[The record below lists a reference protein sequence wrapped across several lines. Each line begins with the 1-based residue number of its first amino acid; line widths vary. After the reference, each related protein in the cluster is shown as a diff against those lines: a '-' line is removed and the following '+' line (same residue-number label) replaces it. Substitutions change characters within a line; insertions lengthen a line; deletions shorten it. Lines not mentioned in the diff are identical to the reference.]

1 MLDRIDTIYFNG
13 CSFTEGGG
21 FEYGKYWVRNAYKKQ
36 YNFEYTSEKDV
47 CYPTIVQNLLPNIKV
62 VNDAKSGSG
71 ADRIIRKAW
80 EFIEKNKL
88 EDLKK
93 TVFIF
98 EVPGAINRL
107 DVYSNKY
114 NKYLVGN
121 VTYDSNGKIED
132 TQTTLNWI
140 YGPHMDEE
148 YRNKTREILRE
159 YSEYF
164 INPIV
169 YDTNV
174 SRSLFGLCNFLIQN
188 EIQFYVSGELHYF
201 RHNPLFNKHLPTF
214 METNTLNLN
223 IDGVVHQDIIGY
235 CGHSKTSIQDEVGID
250 VTHDGH
256 PGFQAHR
263 TWGEAIV
270 KFLEKPIIYKKQII

>member
-1 MLDRIDTIYFNG
+1 MLDSIDTIYFNG

-36 YNFEYTSEKDV
+36 YNFEYKSEKDV

-62 VNDAKSGSG
+62 VNEAKSGSG

-80 EFIEKNKL
+80 EWIESSKL

-93 TVFIF
+93 TIFIF
-98 EVPGAINRL
+98 EIPGSINRL

-121 VTYDSNGKIED
+121 VSYKSNGEIED

-140 YGPHMDEE
+140 YGPALEE
-148 YRNKTREILRE
+148 TYRNKTREILKQ

-164 INPIV
+164 INPIQ
-169 YDTNV
+169 YDKNV
-174 SRSLFGLCNFLIQN
+174 TRYFFGLFKFFIDNDIK
-188 EIQFYVSGELHYF
+188 FYVSGELYF
-201 RHNPLFNKHLPTF
+201 FINNTLFNNYLPNF
-214 METNTLNLN
+214 IETYGMNLN
-223 IDGVVHQDIIGY
+223 IDGIIHQSIVGY
-235 CGHSKTSIQDEVGID
+235 CGHTKTTIEDEIGKD
-250 VTHDGH
+250 VTQDGH
-256 PGFQAHR
+256 PGFKGHR
-263 TWGEAIV
+263 GWGEAIV
-270 KFLEKPIIYKKQII
+270 NFLKNK